1 MKVCVIQ
8 PYYSVDFTDADQCFE
23 DELALL
29 EQCDESM
36 DLIVLPEMSD
46 MPSLAKTLDQRMA
59 CRERYTD
66 RLLEKVKETAIR
78 CNAMIFV
85 NANYHNGVGYRN
97 TTYAFDRQGNITGHY
112 FKEHLTPG
120 EGIMPE
126 RDSEYSFEYTKPV
139 IVEMEGLRLGFMT
152 CYDFYFYEY
161 FSVMAHQNIDI
172 LIGCSHQR
180 SDTHDA
186 LETMSKFAA
195 YNTNSYMIRSSVSM
209 GEDSPLGG
217 QSMIVA
223 PTGKVL
229 TKMESRIGMAVAEI
243 DPKDKY
249 YKPAGFGN
257 PPAAHYEYVE
267 AGRRP
272 WKYRP
277 GGSFIV
283 KTDVVM
289 NYPRVCAHRGF
300 SAVAPENSLPAFG
313 AAIALGA
320 DEIEFDLWPTADGEI
335 VSIHD
340 KTLERVSNGEG
351 NVWEKTLEELEAL
364 DFGAKAGDSYKG
376 MKILKF
382 EDILKKF
389 SCHAVMNIHLKTP
402 SNDFDYDPEAMKKI
416 IDLIRQYD
424 CDKYVYFMS
433 GNNKVLAM
441 LQEMA
446 PDLPRCVGAGDQPLA
461 LVERALKYGCKK
473 IQIAKELH
481 RGKENHFVLT
491 KEQIQ
496 TMINEAHEQGIVCN
510 MFWSDDPEETKEF
523 LDMGIDTILTN
534 EFLQVEQVVS
544 PYKKYKMM

>member
-1 MKVCVIQ
+1 MKACIIQ
-8 PYYSVDFTDADQCFE
+8 PYYSVDFADADRCFE
-23 DELALL
+23 EELALL
-29 EQCDESM
+29 DQCDESM

-59 CRERYTD
+59 CRERYTE
-66 RLLEKVKETAIR
+66 RLLNKLKETAIR
-78 CNAMIFV
+78 CNAMIFA
-85 NANYHNGVGYRN
+85 NANYNDGAGYRN
-97 TTYAFDRQGNITGHY
+97 TTYAFDRQGNIVGHY

-139 IVEMEGLRLGFMT
+139 IVEMEGLRFGFMT

-161 FSVMAHQNIDI
+161 FTVLARQNIDI

-217 QSMIVA
+217 QSLIVA

-229 TKMESRIGMAVAEI
+229 TKMESRIGMATVEF

-283 KTDVVM
+283 KTDTVM
-289 NYPRVCAHRGF
+289 NYPRICAHRGF
-300 SAVAPENSLPAFG
+300 SAVAPENSLPALG
-313 AAIALGA
+313 AAIALGT

-340 KTLERVSNGEG
+340 KTLDRVSDGEG

-364 DFGAKAGDSYKG
+364 DFGVKAGDSYKG

-402 SNDFDYDPEAMKKI
+402 SNDFDYDPEVMKKI

-481 RGKENHFVLT
+481 RGKPNHFVLT

-496 TMINEAHEQGIVCN
+496 TMINEAHEHGIVCN

-534 EFLQVEQVVS
+534 EFLQVEQVAR

>member
-139 IVEMEGLRLGFMT
+139 IVEMEGLRFGFMT

-340 KTLERVSNGEG
+340 KTLERVSDGEG

-364 DFGAKAGDSYKG
+364 DFGVKAGDSYKG

-481 RGKENHFVLT
+481 RGKPNHFVLT
-491 KEQIQ
+491 KGQIQ
-496 TMINEAHEQGIVCN
+496 TMINEAHEHGIVCN

-534 EFLQVEQVVS
+534 EFLQVEQVAR

>member
-8 PYYSVDFTDADQCFE
+8 PYYSVDFADADQCFE

-46 MPSLAKTLDQRMA
+46 MPSLAKTLEQRMI
-59 CRERYTD
+59 CREKYTD
-66 RLLEKVKETAIR
+66 RLLDKVKETAVR

-97 TTYAFDRQGNITGHY
+97 TTYAFDRQGNQVGHY

-120 EGIMPE
+120 EGVMPE

-139 IVEMEGLRLGFMT
+139 IVEMEGLRFGFMT

-161 FSVMAHQNIDI
+161 FSVMARQNIDI

-217 QSMIVA
+217 QSLVVA

-229 TKMESRIGMAVAEI
+229 AKMESRIGMAVVDI

-277 GGSFIV
+277 GGPFIV
-283 KTDVVM
+283 KTDTVM
-289 NYPRVCAHRGF
+289 NYPRICAHRGF
-300 SAVAPENSLPAFG
+300 SAVAPENTLPAFG

-320 DEIEFDLWPTADGEI
+320 DEIEFDLWPTKDGEI

-340 KTLERVSNGEG
+340 KTLDRVSDGAG
-351 NVWEKTLEELEAL
+351 KIWEKTFDELCEL

-376 MKILKF
+376 LKVLTF
-382 EDILKKF
+382 EEILKKF
-389 SCHAVMNIHLKTP
+389 TCQAVMNIHLKTP
-402 SNDFDYDPEAMKKI
+402 SNDFDYDPRILEKI
-416 IDLIRQYD
+416 IGLIRQYD
-424 CDKYVYFMS
+424 CEKYVYFMS
-433 GNNKVLAM
+433 GNDKVLAM
-441 LQEMA
+441 LQELA
-446 PDLPRCVGAGDQPLA
+446 PDLPRCVGAGEQPLA

-481 RGKENHFVLT
+481 PGKPNHFVMT
-491 KEQIQ
+491 NEQIREIIEQ
-496 TMINEAHEQGIVCN
+496 AHANGIVCN
-510 MFWSDDPEETKEF
+510 MFWSDDAEEAKEF

-534 EFLQVEQVVS
+534 EFLKIEPVVA
-544 PYKKYKMM
+544 PYAKYKMM

>member
-1 MKVCVIQ
+1 
-8 PYYSVDFTDADQCFE
+8 
-23 DELALL
+23 
-29 EQCDESM
+29 
-36 DLIVLPEMSD
+36 
-46 MPSLAKTLDQRMA
+46 
-59 CRERYTD
+59 
-66 RLLEKVKETAIR
+66 
-78 CNAMIFV
+78 
-85 NANYHNGVGYRN
+85 
-97 TTYAFDRQGNITGHY
+97 
-112 FKEHLTPG
+112 
-120 EGIMPE
+120 
-126 RDSEYSFEYTKPV
+126 
-139 IVEMEGLRLGFMT
+139 
-152 CYDFYFYEY
+152 
-161 FSVMAHQNIDI
+161 
-172 LIGCSHQR
+172 
-180 SDTHDA
+180 
-186 LETMSKFAA
+186 
-195 YNTNSYMIRSSVSM
+195 
-209 GEDSPLGG
+209 
-217 QSMIVA
+217 
-223 PTGKVL
+223 
-229 TKMESRIGMAVAEI
+229 
-243 DPKDKY
+243 
-249 YKPAGFGN
+249 
-257 PPAAHYEYVE
+257 
-267 AGRRP
+267 
-272 WKYRP
+272 
-277 GGSFIV
+277 
-283 KTDVVM
+283 
-289 NYPRVCAHRGF
+289 
-300 SAVAPENSLPAFG
+300 
-313 AAIALGA
+313 
-320 DEIEFDLWPTADGEI
+320 DGEI

-340 KTLERVSNGEG
+340 KTLERVSDGEG

-364 DFGAKAGDSYKG
+364 DFGVKAGDSYKG

-402 SNDFDYDPEAMKKI
+402 SNDFDYDPEVMKKI

-496 TMINEAHEQGIVCN
+496 TMINEAHEHGIVCN

>member
-8 PYYSVDFTDADQCFE
+8 PYYSVDFADADQCFE

-46 MPSLAKTLDQRMA
+46 MPSLAKTLEQRMI
-59 CRERYTD
+59 CREKYTD
-66 RLLEKVKETAIR
+66 RLLDKVKETAVR
-78 CNAMIFV
+78 CNAMIFA

-97 TTYAFDRQGNITGHY
+97 TTYAFDRQGNQVGHY

-120 EGIMPE
+120 EGVMPE

-139 IVEMEGLRLGFMT
+139 IVEMEGLRFGFMT

-161 FSVMAHQNIDI
+161 FSVMARQNIDI

-217 QSMIVA
+217 QSLVVA

-229 TKMESRIGMAVAEI
+229 AKMESRIGMAVVDI

-277 GGSFIV
+277 GGPFIV
-283 KTDVVM
+283 KTNTVM
-289 NYPRVCAHRGF
+289 NYPRICAHRGF
-300 SAVAPENSLPAFG
+300 SAVAPENTLPAFG

-320 DEIEFDLWPTADGEI
+320 DEIEFDLWPTKDGEI

-340 KTLERVSNGEG
+340 KTLDRVSDGTG
-351 NVWEKTLEELEAL
+351 KIWEKTFDELCEL

-376 MKILKF
+376 LKVLTF
-382 EDILKKF
+382 EEILKKF
-389 SCHAVMNIHLKTP
+389 TCQAVMNIHLKTP
-402 SNDFDYDPEAMKKI
+402 SNDFDYDPRIMEKI
-416 IDLIRQYD
+416 IGLIRQYD
-424 CDKYVYFMS
+424 CEKYVYFMS
-433 GNNKVLAM
+433 GNDKVLAM
-441 LQEMA
+441 LQELA
-446 PDLPRCVGAGDQPLA
+446 PELPRCVGAGDAPLA

-481 RGKENHFVLT
+481 PGKPNYFVMT
-491 KEQIQ
+491 NEQIREVIEQ
-496 TMINEAHEQGIVCN
+496 AHANGIVCN
-510 MFWSDDPEETKEF
+510 MFWSDDAEETARF

-534 EFLQVEQVVS
+534 EFVRIKRVVDQ
-544 PYKKYKMM
+544 KEKYKM

>member
-8 PYYSVDFTDADQCFE
+8 PYYSVDFADADQCFE

-46 MPSLAKTLDQRMA
+46 MPSLAKTLEQRMI
-59 CRERYTD
+59 CREKYTD
-66 RLLEKVKETAIR
+66 RLLDKVKETAVR

-97 TTYAFDRQGNITGHY
+97 TTYAFDRQGNQVGHY

-120 EGIMPE
+120 EGVMPE

-139 IVEMEGLRLGFMT
+139 IVEMEGLRFGFMT

-161 FSVMAHQNIDI
+161 FSVMARQNIDI

-217 QSMIVA
+217 QSLVVA

-229 TKMESRIGMAVAEI
+229 AKMESRIGMAVVDI

-277 GGSFIV
+277 GGPFIV
-283 KTDVVM
+283 KTDTVM
-289 NYPRVCAHRGF
+289 NYPRICAHRGF
-300 SAVAPENSLPAFG
+300 SAVAPENTLPAFG

-320 DEIEFDLWPTADGEI
+320 DEIEFDLWPTKDGEI

-340 KTLERVSNGEG
+340 KTLDRVSDGTG
-351 NVWEKTLEELEAL
+351 KVWEKTFDELCQL

-376 MKILKF
+376 LKVLTF
-382 EDILKKF
+382 EEILKKF
-389 SCHAVMNIHLKTP
+389 TCQAVMNIHLKIP
-402 SNDFDYDPEAMKKI
+402 SNDFDYDPRILEKI
-416 IDLIRQYD
+416 SGLIRQYD
-424 CDKYVYFMS
+424 CEKYVYFMS
-433 GNNKVLAM
+433 GNDKVLAM
-441 LQEMA
+441 LQELA
-446 PDLPRCVGAGDQPLA
+446 PDLPRCVGAGEQPLA
-461 LVERALKYGCKK
+461 LVDRALKYGCKK

-481 RGKENHFVLT
+481 PGKPNHFVMT
-491 KEQIQ
+491 NEQIREIIEQ
-496 TMINEAHEQGIVCN
+496 AHANGIVCN
-510 MFWSDDPEETKEF
+510 MFWSDDAEEAKEF

-534 EFLQVEQVVS
+534 EFLKIEPVVA
-544 PYKKYKMM
+544 PYAKYKMM